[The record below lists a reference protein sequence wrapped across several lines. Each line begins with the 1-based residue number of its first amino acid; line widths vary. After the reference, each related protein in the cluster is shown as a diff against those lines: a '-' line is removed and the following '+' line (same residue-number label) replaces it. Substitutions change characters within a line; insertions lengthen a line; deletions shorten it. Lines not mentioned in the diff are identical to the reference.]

1 MRDRKAFCAIQAG
14 VEISTLSC
22 IQSLIDTKNES
33 QLEESVALVERRKK
47 RYEELHTTNSHTEE
61 QICVQN
67 RHGLLHSNSMKR
79 LRRRTSR
86 YSSAT
91 RQSERKSGEAKG
103 GVRGREG
110 LKRQLSRLQTEFD
123 RRREEVE
130 KECEEQL
137 KSTTTPLLKEIALLR
152 RSLA

>member
-1 MRDRKAFCAIQAG
+1 MRDRKAHCPIQAG
-14 VEISTLSC
+14 VEISTFPC

-61 QICVQN
+61 QIRVQN
-67 RHGLLHSNSMKR
+67 RHELLHSYSMKR

-86 YSSAT
+86 SSSAT
-91 RQSERKSGEAKG
+91 RQSERKSGEDKG

-137 KSTTTPLLKEIALLR
+137 KSITTPLLKEIALLR

>member
-1 MRDRKAFCAIQAG
+1 M
-14 VEISTLSC
+14 
-22 IQSLIDTKNES
+22 
-33 QLEESVALVERRKK
+33 VERRKK
-47 RYEELHTTNSHTEE
+47 RYEELHTTNSHMEE
-61 QICVQN
+61 QIRVQN

-86 YSSAT
+86 CSSAT
-91 RQSERKSGEAKG
+91 RQSERKSGEDKG

-110 LKRQLSRLQTEFD
+110 LKRQLSRLQSEFD

-137 KSTTTPLLKEIALLR
+137 KSMTTPLLKEIALLR

>member
-1 MRDRKAFCAIQAG
+1 M
-14 VEISTLSC
+14 
-22 IQSLIDTKNES
+22 
-33 QLEESVALVERRKK
+33 VERRKK
-47 RYEELHTTNSHTEE
+47 RYEELHEVNAHTEE
-61 QICVQN
+61 QIRVQN

-86 YSSAT
+86 SSSAT
-91 RQSERKSGEAKG
+91 RQSERKSGNDKG

-110 LKRQLSRLQTEFD
+110 LKRQLSRLQSEFD

-137 KSTTTPLLKEIALLR
+137 KSITTPLLKEIALLR

>member
-1 MRDRKAFCAIQAG
+1 M
-14 VEISTLSC
+14 
-22 IQSLIDTKNES
+22 QSLIDTKNES

-47 RYEELHTTNSHTEE
+47 RYEELHTINSHTEE
-61 QICVQN
+61 QIRVQN
-67 RHGLLHSNSMKR
+67 RHGLFHSNSMKR

-86 YSSAT
+86 SNSAT
-91 RQSERKSGEAKG
+91 RQSERKSGEDKG

-110 LKRQLSRLQTEFD
+110 LKRQLSRLQSEFD

-137 KSTTTPLLKEIALLR
+137 KSMTTPLLKEIALLR

>member
-1 MRDRKAFCAIQAG
+1 MRDRKAHCAIQAG
-14 VEISTLSC
+14 VEISTFPC

-47 RYEELHTTNSHTEE
+47 RYEELYEVNAHTEE
-61 QICVQN
+61 QIHVQN
-67 RHGLLHSNSMKR
+67 RHGLFHSNSMKR

-91 RQSERKSGEAKG
+91 RQSERKSGKGKG

-110 LKRQLSRLQTEFD
+110 LKRQLSRLQSEFD

-137 KSTTTPLLKEIALLR
+137 KSMTTPLLKEIALLR